1 MPAFRTERLGQTIQE
16 KIGSLIL
23 EGKIKD
29 SRVNTFLSITK
40 VDVSRDLS
48 FADVY
53 VSDIRGKINEKE
65 VEGLQS
71 AAGFIQSQLG
81 AAMHIRKIPRLR
93 FHADKSIG
101 ESFDII
107 KKIEELV
114 EPENKNASANASDA
128 IAAIAAVRTDT
139 TQ

>member
-29 SRVNTFLSITK
+29 FRVNTFLSITK
-40 VDVSRDLS
+40 VDVSKDLS

-81 AAMHIRKIPRLR
+81 ATMHIRKIPRLR

-114 EPENKNASANASDA
+114 EPDKNASDA
-128 IAAIAAVRTDT
+128 IAPVRTDI